1 MDEALRERRV
11 AELRVLQFNN
21 PRELID
27 YYRHLVGESP
37 STQMPLGVSF
47 SRMIDTI
54 VDHEIHGEKSASATN
69 QG

>member
-1 MDEALRERRV
+1 MDEAKRERRI

-27 YYRHLVGESP
+27 RYRQLVGESP
-37 STQMPLGVSF
+37 STQLPLGVSF

-54 VDHEIHGEKSASATN
+54 ADHEKPAEKSAPATS
-69 QG
+69 